1 MSVELMRVHDHDES
15 GWSPQGA
22 VVEISD
28 AASWELL
35 AASTLGRLGVSSGG
49 LPGIYPVN
57 FVSDGGSILFRTA
70 NGEKLERLRENEN
83 VVFEVDG
90 EQDRG
95 AWSVVVTGI
104 AEILSGE
111 PLVPE
116 SGLASLPPWAPIESY
131 VVVRIRPSAI
141 RGRHWEPHHAIERD

>member
-1 MSVELMRVHDHDES
+1 MTLARDQEES

-70 NGEKLERLRENEN
+70 NGEKLQRLRENEH

-90 EQDRG
+90 EVDRG

-104 AEILSGE
+104 AEVLAAE
-111 PLVPE
+111 PDAPE
-116 SGLASLPPWAPIESY
+116 SGLATLPPWAPIEPY
-131 VVVRIRPSAI
+131 LVVRIRPTAV
-141 RGRHWEPHHAIERD
+141 RGRRWEPPHAIERD